1 VRGGAR
7 SLVWLL
13 WMWRVW
19 GRSVLV
25 LVVVVV
31 FEYEVVVEY
40 CVKGLEMVFVRSLG
54 VLMVLMVLGLCEC
67 ILAAM
72 MPKAVVVAL
81 SVRLPLLI
89 IPHSL

>member
-1 VRGGAR
+1 VRGGVR
-7 SLVWLL
+7 SLELL

-54 VLMVLMVLGLCEC
+54 VLVVLMVLGLCEC

-72 MPKAVVVAL
+72 PKAVVVAL
-81 SVRLPLLI
+81 RVRLPLLI
-89 IPHSL
+89 IPYSL